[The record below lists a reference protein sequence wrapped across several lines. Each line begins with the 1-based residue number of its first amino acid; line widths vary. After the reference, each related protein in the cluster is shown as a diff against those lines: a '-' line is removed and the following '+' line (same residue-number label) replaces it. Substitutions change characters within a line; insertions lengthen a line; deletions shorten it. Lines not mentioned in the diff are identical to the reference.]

1 MSRIHTVVNDLR
13 NGLGAV
19 KLRPDV
25 KKVTLMFS
33 RKSDNAG
40 ASSEYSLQEEREAWN
55 KGTKE
60 QELKIEDQRASIK
73 GLRGERQQPGYL
85 DGIPLS
91 KETPVFEEKYF
102 LRENLPRIQ
111 YNNPTIQF
119 EVKKVQEPGV
129 SPELTVEFANNDIK
143 KIPCSRIQS
152 SDICKQ
158 FLSATTE
165 GSA

>member
-1 MSRIHTVVNDLR
+1 MSRIQTVVSDLR

-40 ASSEYSLQEEREAWN
+40 AR
-55 KGTKE
+55 
-60 QELKIEDQRASIK
+60 
-73 GLRGERQQPGYL
+73 
-85 DGIPLS
+85 
-91 KETPVFEEKYF
+91 YF
-102 LRENLPRIQ
+102 LRENMPRIQ
-111 YNNPTIQF
+111 YNNPAIEF
-119 EVKKVQEPGV
+119 EVKKVKEPGV

>member
-40 ASSEYSLQEEREAWN
+40 AR
-55 KGTKE
+55 
-60 QELKIEDQRASIK
+60 
-73 GLRGERQQPGYL
+73 
-85 DGIPLS
+85 
-91 KETPVFEEKYF
+91 YF